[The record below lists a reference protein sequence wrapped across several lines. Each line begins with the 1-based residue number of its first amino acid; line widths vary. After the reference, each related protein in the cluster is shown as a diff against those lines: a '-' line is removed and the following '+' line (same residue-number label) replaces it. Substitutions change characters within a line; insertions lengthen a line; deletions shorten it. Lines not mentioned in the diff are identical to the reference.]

1 MVLGGAMPPVLAFF
15 FFTTGA
21 GTHAGVLLRTWP
33 MAIVLFL
40 VPRPASARSPC
51 HRPLTP
57 VPRSAPRRAS
67 PLCGSAAGSA
77 TRWPIPPTTR
87 PLTAR
92 ARGSHTLPRPP
103 PPSARAPPPRPA
115 HPLPPLPTWQAGLS
129 LGLADEIAHQYAGW
143 GPRLEAILVSVI
155 VLNQIIGPPLL
166 ERSIRSA
173 GEDNAGKISAKAA
186 EMAIERSPLRRA
198 TLTSVSSADDLSGTE
213 LPGGVVVDAA
223 SSSPRT

>member
-1 MVLGGAMPPVLAFF
+1 MLDGAMPPVLAFF

-40 VPRPASARSPC
+40 VPRPASAWSPSRRPAHARPSFRSKARLVSVRIG
-51 HRPLTP
+51 HRLGHAMANPANDP
-57 VPRSAPRRAS
+57 PAHSSSAWLAYITQ
-67 PLCGSAAGSA
+67 A
-77 TRWPIPPTTR
+77 
-87 PLTAR
+87 
-92 ARGSHTLPRPP
+92 P

-166 ERSIRSA
+166 EKSIRSA
-173 GEDNAGKISAKAA
+173 GEDNADKISAKAA
-186 EMAIERSPLRRA
+186 EIAIERSPLRRA

-213 LPGGVVVDAA
+213 LPGGVIVDAA
-223 SSSPRT
+223 SSSPRR

>member
-1 MVLGGAMPPVLAFF
+1 MVLEGAMPPVLAFF

-51 HRPLTP
+51 HRPSRPSLAP
-57 VPRSAPRRAS
+57 LPGAPRLCADRLPARLRDGQSRQRPASS
-67 PLCGSAAGSA
+67 PLERVACIHYPG
-77 TRWPIPPTTR
+77 
-87 PLTAR
+87 
-92 ARGSHTLPRPP
+92 PP
-103 PPSARAPPPRPA
+103 PPARAPPPQPA
-115 HPLPPLPTWQAGLS
+115 HPPPPLSAWQAGLS